1 MDIANSANMSQI
13 VPNLASD
20 RFLHKPDSLMHELAT
35 TFDGELSSDGVMFDI
50 RSSPLVAATITSLSF
65 HTTANE
71 PCDVTIFTKSGSHEY
86 FELQASAWTL
96 IVNANTQCL
105 GTGVE
110 TIVGEDMMSTERME
124 SLKIGM
130 GEERAFY
137 IRVSGAQIIYSETTN
152 FDEIYVED
160 SHIQI
165 LEGTGLTGYFSGY
178 SSPRMWNGVVTYDI
192 KDNWIHSFF
201 EGACKRYIQT
211 ESTGSRSNNYGILFD
226 VTSKSLSVISI
237 HGVVVYTDTM
247 NEVIYEIYTI
257 PNGFQYGKGSMI
269 PWSAPV
275 AQGSLMPE
283 SSGMLMISGKD
294 FDDISLATGDTQGL
308 YITLRSANLL
318 YHTTT
323 LSVGSTYFQNDDV
336 SVLVGAGVGTYPQAE
351 TFYNSRGLYGRLL
364 YTFNDSCD
372 FESIVPYLFVV
383 HYPNDWSATDIS
395 EEISFR
401 IKTVF
406 PDLVA
411 DDISL
416 IMLEKRY
423 DLTIQDVVTTEDNGN
438 LGER

>member
-1 MDIANSANMSQI
+1 
-13 VPNLASD
+13 
-20 RFLHKPDSLMHELAT
+20 
-35 TFDGELSSDGVMFDI
+35 
-50 RSSPLVAATITSLSF
+50 
-65 HTTANE
+65 
-71 PCDVTIFTKSGSHEY
+71 
-86 FELQASAWTL
+86 
-96 IVNANTQCL
+96 
-105 GTGVE
+105 
-110 TIVGEDMMSTERME
+110 
-124 SLKIGM
+124 
-130 GEERAFY
+130 
-137 IRVSGAQIIYSETTN
+137 
-152 FDEIYVED
+152 
-160 SHIQI
+160 
-165 LEGTGLTGYFSGY
+165 
-178 SSPRMWNGVVTYDI
+178 
-192 KDNWIHSFF
+192 
-201 EGACKRYIQT
+201 
-211 ESTGSRSNNYGILFD
+211 
-226 VTSKSLSVISI
+226 
-237 HGVVVYTDTM
+237 
-247 NEVIYEIYTI
+247 
-257 PNGFQYGKGSMI
+257 
-269 PWSAPV
+269 
-275 AQGSLMPE
+275 MPE

-323 LSVGSTYFQNDDV
+323 LSVGSTYFQNDDI

-372 FESIVPYLFVV
+372 FESTVPYLFVV